1 MTKYLYP
8 RLAVNSIK
16 KNKRLY
22 LPYILTSAG
31 MVMMFY
37 IISFLANGNA
47 LDNVT
52 GGNIMQ
58 QTLTFGYIV
67 IAVFSLIFLFYTN
80 SFLIRRRKKEFGLY
94 NILGMGKWNLGR
106 VLVWESIVVSLISI
120 ISGLFCGILFSKLA
134 ELAMIKVLHAE
145 NNFTLNIEWKS
156 VEYTVI
162 VFAAIF
168 LFLLINTLRQIKSSE
183 PIELLKSE
191 SAGEKAPKANWIF
204 ALAGFVILVGAYMI
218 AVMVQSPLESLLWF
232 FVAVV
237 MVIVATFLLFVSG
250 SVAFCK
256 MLQKNKKY
264 YYKTNHF
271 VSVSSMTFR
280 MKRNGAGLASICILC
295 TMVLVMI
302 TSTTCLYTGS
312 EDVLNN
318 RFPRD
323 VVVETV
329 VDDLSQFDSEAL
341 IKAQDS
347 AYNAVQKQGVTPQNL
362 FTYKYAQF
370 TSYFD
375 GDELKTSDIRNYDE
389 LSCNQIYA
397 IPLSD
402 YNRLMNKN
410 EHLADDECFVY
421 TSKAKK
427 FRHDKISIENS
438 GEYKVKAVLD
448 DFVRSADNASEM
460 TILPTVFIIVNDIDA
475 LAEPLMGLADFYG
488 GKFVKTAQL
497 FAFNLDC
504 DDEREIEIYN
514 AVNEE
519 LKPLSEQFRIDMSS
533 KASER
538 ESFYGLY
545 GSLFFLGI
553 LLGIVFIFATVLI
566 IYYKQISEGYEDQSR
581 FEIMQ
586 KVGMTEKEIRQSI
599 NSQVLTVFFIPLLMS
614 AVHLGFAFPMI
625 YKMLIMFGITDI
637 MFLVFVNLACFAV
650 FTLFYIVVYKI
661 TSRAYYSIVSGVRD

>member
-120 ISGLFCGILFSKLA
+120 VSGLFCGILFSKLA

-156 VEYTVI
+156 VEYTAI

-204 ALAGFVILVGAYMI
+204 ALAGFLILIGAYMI
-218 AVMVQSPLESLLWF
+218 AVMVQSPIESLLWF

-312 EDVLNN
+312 
-318 RFPRD
+318 
-323 VVVETV
+323 
-329 VDDLSQFDSEAL
+329 
-341 IKAQDS
+341 
-347 AYNAVQKQGVTPQNL
+347 
-362 FTYKYAQF
+362 
-370 TSYFD
+370 
-375 GDELKTSDIRNYDE
+375 
-389 LSCNQIYA
+389 
-397 IPLSD
+397 
-402 YNRLMNKN
+402 
-410 EHLADDECFVY
+410 
-421 TSKAKK
+421 
-427 FRHDKISIENS
+427 
-438 GEYKVKAVLD
+438 
-448 DFVRSADNASEM
+448 
-460 TILPTVFIIVNDIDA
+460 
-475 LAEPLMGLADFYG
+475 
-488 GKFVKTAQL
+488 
-497 FAFNLDC
+497 
-504 DDEREIEIYN
+504 
-514 AVNEE
+514 
-519 LKPLSEQFRIDMSS
+519 
-533 KASER
+533 
-538 ESFYGLY
+538 
-545 GSLFFLGI
+545 
-553 LLGIVFIFATVLI
+553 
-566 IYYKQISEGYEDQSR
+566 
-581 FEIMQ
+581 
-586 KVGMTEKEIRQSI
+586 
-599 NSQVLTVFFIPLLMS
+599 
-614 AVHLGFAFPMI
+614 
-625 YKMLIMFGITDI
+625 
-637 MFLVFVNLACFAV
+637 
-650 FTLFYIVVYKI
+650 
-661 TSRAYYSIVSGVRD
+661 

>member
-120 ISGLFCGILFSKLA
+120 VSGLFCGILFSKLA

-156 VEYTVI
+156 VEYTAI

-204 ALAGFVILVGAYMI
+204 ALAGFLILIGAYMI
-218 AVMVQSPLESLLWF
+218 AVMVQSPIESLLWF

-323 VVVETV
+323 IVGETV
-329 VDDLSQFDSEAL
+329 VEDLSQFDSEAL
-341 IKAQDS
+341 IKVQDT

-389 LSCNQIYA
+389 LKCNQIYA

-427 FRHDKISIENS
+427 FKHEKISIENS

-448 DFVRSADNASEM
+448 DFVRSADNASKM
-460 TILPTVFIIVNDIDA
+460 TILPSIFIVVNDINTI
-475 LAEPLMGLADFYG
+475 AEPLMGLADFYG
-488 GKFVKTAQL
+488 GKFVKTAQF

-625 YKMLIMFGITDI
+625 YKMLIMFGITDV
-637 MFLVFVNLACFAV
+637 MFLVLVNLACFAV

-661 TSRAYYSIVSGVRD
+661 TSRAYYSIVSGARE

>member
-120 ISGLFCGILFSKLA
+120 VSGLFCGILFSKLA

-156 VEYTVI
+156 VEYTAI

-204 ALAGFVILVGAYMI
+204 ALAGFLILIGAYMI
-218 AVMVQSPLESLLWF
+218 AVMVQSPIESLLWF

-323 VVVETV
+323 IVVETV
-329 VDDLSQFDSEAL
+329 VEDLSQFDSEAL
-341 IKAQDS
+341 IKVQDT

-375 GDELKTSDIRNYDE
+375 GDELKTSDI
-389 LSCNQIYA
+389 
-397 IPLSD
+397 
-402 YNRLMNKN
+402 
-410 EHLADDECFVY
+410 
-421 TSKAKK
+421 KK
-427 FRHDKISIENS
+427 
-438 GEYKVKAVLD
+438 L
-448 DFVRSADNASEM
+448 
-460 TILPTVFIIVNDIDA
+460 
-475 LAEPLMGLADFYG
+475 
-488 GKFVKTAQL
+488 
-497 FAFNLDC
+497 
-504 DDEREIEIYN
+504 
-514 AVNEE
+514 
-519 LKPLSEQFRIDMSS
+519 
-533 KASER
+533 
-538 ESFYGLY
+538 
-545 GSLFFLGI
+545 
-553 LLGIVFIFATVLI
+553 
-566 IYYKQISEGYEDQSR
+566 
-581 FEIMQ
+581 
-586 KVGMTEKEIRQSI
+586 
-599 NSQVLTVFFIPLLMS
+599 
-614 AVHLGFAFPMI
+614 
-625 YKMLIMFGITDI
+625 
-637 MFLVFVNLACFAV
+637 
-650 FTLFYIVVYKI
+650 
-661 TSRAYYSIVSGVRD
+661 

>member
-120 ISGLFCGILFSKLA
+120 VSGLFCGILFSKLA

-156 VEYTVI
+156 VEYTAI

-204 ALAGFVILVGAYMI
+204 ALAGFLILIGAYMI
-218 AVMVQSPLESLLWF
+218 AVMVQSPIESLLWF

-250 SVAFCK
+250 LVAFCK

-323 VVVETV
+323 IVVETV
-329 VDDLSQFDSEAL
+329 VEDLSQFDSEAL
-341 IKAQDS
+341 IKVQDT

-389 LSCNQIYA
+389 LKCNQIYA

-427 FRHDKISIENS
+427 FKHEKISIENS
-438 GEYKVKAVLD
+438 DEYKVKAVLD
-448 DFVRSADNASEM
+448 DFVRSADNASKM
-460 TILPTVFIIVNDIDA
+460 TILPSIFIVVNDINTI
-475 LAEPLMGLADFYG
+475 AEPLMGLADFYG
-488 GKFVKTAQL
+488 GKFVKTAQF

-625 YKMLIMFGITDI
+625 YKMLIMFGITDV
-637 MFLVFVNLACFAV
+637 MFLVLVNLACFAV

-661 TSRAYYSIVSGVRD
+661 TSRAYYSIVSGARE

>member
-37 IISFLANGNA
+37 IISFLANGSA

-120 ISGLFCGILFSKLA
+120 VSGLFCGILFSKLA

-145 NNFTLNIEWKS
+145 NNFALNIEWTS
-156 VEYTVI
+156 VKYTVI

-183 PIELLKSE
+183 PIELLRSE

-204 ALAGFVILVGAYMI
+204 ALTGFVILVGAYMI
-218 AVMVQSPLESLLWF
+218 AVMVQSPLESMLWF

-237 MVIVATFLLFVSG
+237 MVIIATFLLFISG

-256 MLQKNKKY
+256 LLQKNKKY

-323 VVVETV
+323 IVVETV
-329 VDDLSQFDSEAL
+329 VEDLSQFDSEAL
-341 IKAQDS
+341 IKVQDT

-375 GDELKTSDIRNYDE
+375 GDELKTSDIKNYDE
-389 LSCNQIYA
+389 LKCNQIYA

-427 FRHDKISIENS
+427 FKHEKISIENS
-438 GEYKVKAVLD
+438 DEYKVKAVLD
-448 DFVRSADNASEM
+448 DFVRSADNASKM
-460 TILPTVFIIVNDIDA
+460 TILPSIFIVVNDINTI
-475 LAEPLMGLADFYG
+475 AEPLMGLADFYG
-488 GKFVKTAQL
+488 GKFVKTAQF

-625 YKMLIMFGITDI
+625 YKMLIMFGITDV
-637 MFLVFVNLACFAV
+637 MFLVLVNLACFAV

-661 TSRAYYSIVSGVRD
+661 TSRAYYSIVSGARE

>member
-52 GGNIMQ
+52 GGDIMQ

-120 ISGLFCGILFSKLA
+120 VSGLFCGILFSKLA

-156 VEYTVI
+156 VEYTAI

-204 ALAGFVILVGAYMI
+204 ALAGFLILIGAYMI
-218 AVMVQSPLESLLWF
+218 AVMVQSPIESLLWF

-312 EDVLNN
+312 ENVLNN

-323 VVVETV
+323 IVVETV
-329 VDDLSQFDSEAL
+329 VEDLSQFDSEAL
-341 IKAQDS
+341 IKAQDN

-375 GDELKTSDIRNYDE
+375 GDELKTSDIKNYDE
-389 LSCNQIYA
+389 LKCNQIYA

-427 FRHDKISIENS
+427 FKHEKISIENS
-438 GEYKVKAVLD
+438 DEYKVKAVLD

-460 TILPTVFIIVNDIDA
+460 TILPSIFIVVNDINTI
-475 LAEPLMGLADFYG
+475 AEPLMGLADFYG
-488 GKFVKTAQL
+488 GKFVKTAQF

-533 KASER
+533 KASAR

-625 YKMLIMFGITDI
+625 YKMLIVFGITDV
-637 MFLVFVNLACFAV
+637 MFLVLVNLACFAV

-661 TSRAYYSIVSGVRD
+661 TSRAYYSIVSGARE